1 VSSPPALASAN
12 SLLAGLVRRSQRD
25 VFEGFLHELGAELE
39 MSPTRVSRALRTLR
53 DAGRVDIERRGH
65 GTRPT
70 RARIRSRSPL
80 PDSASRGPAV
90 AFADRLLEHLHTLSD
105 GGIVERPLVE
115 VARELDVGAP
125 SVSRALGRLVEEGHA
140 RVDQVGTR
148 ARPTRIALTGADRG
162 SEGGALRAENARL
175 RAENARL
182 RAENARL
189 RADPGGPDRSAR
201 RIAVGG

>member
-1 VSSPPALASAN
+1 
-12 SLLAGLVRRSQRD
+12 
-25 VFEGFLHELGAELE
+25 

-53 DAGRVDIERRGH
+53 DARRVDIERRGH

-70 RARIRSRSPL
+70 RVRIRSRSPL
-80 PDSASRGPAV
+80 AAPAPSGPAV
-90 AFADRLLEHLHTLSD
+90 AFADRLLEHLHELSD

-148 ARPTRIALTGADRG
+148 GRPTRIALTTADER
-162 SEGGALRAENARL
+162 SERDALRAENARL

-182 RAENARL
+182 RAENAL
-189 RADPGGPDRSAR
+189 LSRSASR
-201 RIAVGG
+201 PRTTASG